1 MAIFNPPPP
10 PAGYQYVVREVSGQQ
25 TYVLVKES
33 ELSSDICAATGRTWA
48 EEARLYNIRN
58 APDGKEIAE
67 PGDPFYQTAE
77 SMKNRSKD
85 FSNISATN
93 LKFFND
99 VQSAT
104 PDSQPNLAETIAKIK
119 DGSINADI
127 TSSLSKISG
136 MAGSLPEGV
145 GGDLATAQAEIAA
158 KMAQA
163 QADLPKLMSIASAN
177 QNLTT
182 VLSIAQTGQPPS
194 EAALKEAT
202 GALAIF
208 QDGPALLKSKAEA
221 IGKSI
226 AEAGTAFGADLTK
239 GISEASDFVK
249 AGLDKVTS
257 LAQAA
262 GAKISEFASS
272 VPSETIPDPLNPGES
287 IPNPDFT
294 AFAAIPE
301 NASKLSS
308 LSSLTST
315 LSSSAGDL
323 TSSFGAI
330 ETKANTAVA
339 GGIADLKAFAFA
351 SSLATPAT
359 GAMGAARSITLNADA
374 FNPAMISKAFS
385 GASKLGASID
395 TSLYKDTKD
404 ADLTYTGDDG
414 LVWDRVNAERLRR
427 NLSGLSNPRPEEP
440 PLVPAGSTPPPA
452 PEQSVKPQKA
462 KEEFNEERPP
472 STPPKVYAFREGRK
486 AEDKIFQSFVTQYF
500 KVYTVFESARDFWR
514 ARQLDDAEE
523 FYPGWKALKEQVT
536 AIEKNKPDPATRS
549 EEEKKLVNKR
559 KKLLPLI
566 TENSSFWARL
576 TYTNNRTNELA
587 TQYNIL
593 KTAWEADKTF
603 GDLPLTVEDATKN
616 GGPEDWKNPNSPQYS
631 GKKYDTFAAYQKDF
645 PNLDYSF
652 LG

>member
-1 MAIFNPPPP
+1 MAFFNPPPP

-58 APDGKEIAE
+58 APDGKDIAE

-104 PDSQPNLAETIAKIK
+104 PDAQPNLADTIARIK

-127 TSSLSKISG
+127 TSSLTKISG

-145 GGDLATAQAEIAA
+145 GGDLAAAQAEIAS

-226 AEAGTAFGADLTK
+226 AEAGTTFGADLTK
-239 GISEASDFVK
+239 GINSAADFVK
-249 AGLDKVTS
+249 AGIDKVTD

-272 VPSETIPDPLNPGES
+272 VPSETIPDPLNPSGPP
-287 IPNPDFT
+287 IANPDFT

-301 NASKLSS
+301 NATKLAS
-308 LSSLTST
+308 LGSLTST
-315 LSSSAGDL
+315 LSSSATDL

-385 GASKLGASID
+385 GASKLGPSLD

-414 LVWDRVNAERLRR
+414 IVWDRVNAERLRR
-427 NLSGLSNPRPEEP
+427 NLPGLSNPRPEEP
-440 PLVPAGSTPPPA
+440 PVVPAGSTPPPA
-452 PEQSVKPQKA
+452 PEQSVKPTKT

-472 STPPKVYAFREGRK
+472 STVPKIYAFSEGRK

-500 KVYTVFESARDFWR
+500 KVYETMKSALDFWNK
-514 ARQLDDAEE
+514 RQLEDAEL
-523 FYPGWKALKEQVT
+523 FFPGWQALKDQVT
-536 AIEKNKPDPATRS
+536 AIEKNKPDVATRT
-549 EEEKKLVNKR
+549 EEEKKAVEKR
-559 KKLLPLI
+559 RKLLALI
-566 TENSSFWARL
+566 KGNSTFFVRVS
-576 TYTNNRTNELA
+576 YINSRTNELA

-593 KTAWEADKTF
+593 KAAWEADKTF
-603 GDLPLTVEDATKN
+603 GDLPLTVEDAVKA
-616 GGPEDWKNPNSPQYS
+616 GGPEDFKNKS
-631 GKKYDTFAAYQKDF
+631 GKTYDTFAEYRKDF
-645 PNLDYSF
+645 PNEDYSY